1 VAGSSDGRPGSVEG
15 PSRNGPH
22 GGNAGGL
29 KHSSGQRN
37 LIWLNELMQKQI
49 GQDFFESQS
58 FNDDLSK
65 KVLAECSF

>member
-1 VAGSSDGRPGSVEG
+1 
-15 PSRNGPH
+15 
-22 GGNAGGL
+22 
-29 KHSSGQRN
+29 
-37 LIWLNELMQKQI
+37 MQKQI